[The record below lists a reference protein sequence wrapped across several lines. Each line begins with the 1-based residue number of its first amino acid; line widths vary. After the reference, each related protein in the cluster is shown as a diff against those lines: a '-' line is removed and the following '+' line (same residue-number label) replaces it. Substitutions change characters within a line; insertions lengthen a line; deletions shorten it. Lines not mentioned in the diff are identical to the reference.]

1 MVLSFPG
8 WHEACDHDR
17 EAAAAV
23 ASRIRGRSDNE
34 RAQARGEG
42 RRHGGQQNPPAAAPH
57 RRRAAMSL
65 RQDIYCAAHVLM
77 AVYGEE
83 AGVDAALKAT
93 ELAATGD
100 VDGAALWRQ
109 IALAIDDLVAGE
121 RLHWGM
127 KQ

>member
-1 MVLSFPG
+1 
-8 WHEACDHDR
+8 
-17 EAAAAV
+17 
-23 ASRIRGRSDNE
+23 
-34 RAQARGEG
+34 
-42 RRHGGQQNPPAAAPH
+42 
-57 RRRAAMSL
+57 MSL

-83 AGVDAALKAT
+83 AGIDAALKAT

-100 VDGAALWRQ
+100 ADGAELWRQ

-121 RLHWGM
+121 RLQWGT